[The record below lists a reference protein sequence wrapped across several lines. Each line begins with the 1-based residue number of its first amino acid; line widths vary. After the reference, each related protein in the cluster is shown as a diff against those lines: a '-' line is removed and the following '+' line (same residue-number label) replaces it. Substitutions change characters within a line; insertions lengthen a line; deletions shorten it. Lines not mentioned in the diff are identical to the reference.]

1 MICSPWKN
9 DATRSLLHTPAGR
22 WVVTSAAIMVPTTA
36 VPTLVPTS
44 WAVSLSAV
52 PIEVR
57 LLGMASTSATAQIVI
72 TVRRPIVIRTMQTAI
87 AR

>member
-1 MICSPWKN
+1 M
-9 DATRSLLHTPAGR
+9 T
-22 WVVTSAAIMVPTTA
+22 VTSAAIRVPTTA

-44 WAVSLSAV
+44 CAVSLSAA

-57 LLGMASTSATAQIVI
+57 LLGIALTRATAQMVI
-72 TVRRPIVIRTMQTAI
+72 TVRRPMVKVTMKTAI